1 MRTLGSSTKTT
12 CSLLSSA
19 RLSRQAAT
27 TYTRPMAEQSWD
39 NRIAAF
45 WDTADDGNPEA
56 TLESMRALVAE
67 RPSTDAAG
75 IYEWASVHDFL
86 GLEAEAI
93 PLYIAS
99 LAAGL
104 DGERKPQAFIQ
115 LGSSLRNVGRADEA
129 VDLLAEQKSN
139 EVTGD
144 AAQAFLALA
153 LHTAGKPDEALRVAL
168 TALAPTL
175 PMYRGAITNYADEL

>member
-1 MRTLGSSTKTT
+1 MT
-12 CSLLSSA
+12 
-19 RLSRQAAT
+19 
-27 TYTRPMAEQSWD
+27 EQSWD
-39 NRIAAF
+39 DRVDAF
-45 WDTADDGNPEA
+45 WASADDAAPES
-56 TLESMRALVAE
+56 TLEAMRVLVAE
-67 RPSTDAAG
+67 RPATDAAG

-93 PLYIAS
+93 PLYMSA

-104 DGERKPQAFIQ
+104 DGEHKPQALIQ

-129 VDLLAEQKSN
+129 VDLLTEQESN

-153 LHTAGKPDEALRVAL
+153 LHTAGNPDEALRVAL

-175 PMYRGAITNYADEL
+175 PMYRGAITYYANEL